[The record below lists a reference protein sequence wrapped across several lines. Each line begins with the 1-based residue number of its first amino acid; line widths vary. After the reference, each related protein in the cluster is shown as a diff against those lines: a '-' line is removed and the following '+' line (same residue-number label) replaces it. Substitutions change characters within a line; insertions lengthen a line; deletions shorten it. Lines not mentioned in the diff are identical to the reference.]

1 MCAVSVDHRP
11 VRPPAVEPGA
21 DLASPPAKRVQRG
34 RWRDP
39 RLWLGVVLVVASIVV
54 GARLFAASDDTVAVW
69 VLDVEGT
76 AGMDVGADD
85 VRAVDVHF
93 GNASD
98 AGRYLVAGA
107 SFPPGLH
114 LVHDVAAGELLAVT
128 AVTDA
133 AGDVPAQLPLGVP
146 GSGMP
151 SDLARGD
158 VVEVWAVP
166 TGADRQSSLVLGSV
180 PVVAVAAAGQDGV
193 SGDRQVLVSLPDDV
207 DLAAVLDRLREA
219 SVVLIRVGG

>member
-1 MCAVSVDHRP
+1 MSDVSVDHRA
-11 VRPPAVEPGA
+11 VRTTAVETGG
-21 DLASPPAKRVQRG
+21 DLASPPASRLRRS

-39 RLWLGVVLVVASIVV
+39 RLWLGVVLVLASIVV
-54 GARLFAASDDTVAVW
+54 GARVVAAADDTVAVW

-85 VRAVDVHF
+85 VRSADVHF
-93 GNASD
+93 SDASD
-98 AGRYLVAGA
+98 AGRYLVADT
-107 SFPPGLH
+107 SFPSGLR
-114 LVHDVAAGELLAVT
+114 LVHDVAAGELLPVS

-133 AGDVPAQLPLGVP
+133 AEDVPAQLPLGVP

-158 VVEVWAVP
+158 VVDIWAVP
-166 TGADRQSSLVLGSV
+166 TAAGRHSTLVLGPV
-180 PVVAVAAAGQDGV
+180 PVVAVATAGQGGV
-193 SGDRQVLVSLPDDV
+193 GGDRQVVVSLPSDV